1 LLEREKRRMRKYS
14 ILFCL
19 PAVLISVFL
28 FSAKV
33 YAFGGC
39 EEDCQKCH
47 TLENKEVKQIL
58 AKFNAP
64 DVNVLGVKM
73 SPVRGLWEVTID
85 DKGKK
90 GVLYVGFS
98 KKYVMPGPILEVGTS
113 ANKTQES
120 LGAANEPA
128 DRFVDVSKV
137 PLDDALVMGDKSAPI
152 RVIVFTDPDCP
163 FCGKLHGELKKVI
176 AERKDIVF
184 YLKLMPLK
192 FHPDA
197 RWKAESILCAKSL
210 DRLEENF
217 EKKPIPKPDCAAKVV
232 DETIK
237 VGQELGIT
245 GTPTM
250 IMPDGLVVVG
260 ARDAKTIESLAAG
273 SRKKG

>member
-1 LLEREKRRMRKYS
+1 MRKYT
-14 ILFCL
+14 ILSSL
-19 PAVLISVFL
+19 LTVLISVFL
-28 FSAKV
+28 FNAKV
-33 YAFGGC
+33 DAFGGC
-39 EEDCQKCH
+39 EENCQKCH

-58 AKFNAP
+58 TKMNAP
-64 DVNVLGVKM
+64 GVNVLDIKM
-73 SPVRGLWEVTID
+73 SPVQGLWEVTID

-98 KKYVMPGPILEVGTS
+98 KKYVMPGPIFEVATS
-113 ANKTQES
+113 ANKTKES
-120 LGAANEPA
+120 LGAVNEPA
-128 DRFVDVSKV
+128 DRFVDVSKI
-137 PLDDALVMGDKSAPI
+137 PLDDALVMGDKNAPK

-197 RWKAESILCAKSL
+197 HWKAESILCAKSIE
-210 DRLEENF
+210 RLEENF
-217 EKKPIPKPDCAAKVV
+217 EKKPIPKPDCKTKVV

-245 GTPTM
+245 GTPTL

-260 ARDAKTIESLAAG
+260 ARDAKTIESLA
-273 SRKKG
+273 SSSKKKG

>member
-1 LLEREKRRMRKYS
+1 MRKYF
-14 ILFCL
+14 ILSCL
-19 PAVLISVFL
+19 LISVFL
-28 FSAKV
+28 LSAKV
-33 YAFGGC
+33 HAFGGC
-39 EEDCQKCH
+39 EENCQKCH
-47 TLENKEVKQIL
+47 TLESKEVKQIL
-58 AKFNAP
+58 AKFKAP
-64 DVNVLGVKM
+64 DVNVLDIKM

-90 GVLYVGFS
+90 GVIYVGFS
-98 KKYVMPGPILEVGTS
+98 KKYVMPGPIFEVDTA

-120 LGAANEPA
+120 LGAVNEP

-137 PLDDALVMGDKSAPI
+137 PLNDALVMGDKNAPKK
-152 RVIVFTDPDCP
+152 VIVFTDPDCP
-163 FCGKLHGELKKVI
+163 FCSKLHGELKKVI
-176 AERKDIVF
+176 AERKDIAF

-197 RWKAESILCAKSL
+197 RWKSESILCARSL
-210 DRLEENF
+210 ERLEENF
-217 EKKPIPKPDCAAKVV
+217 EKKPIPRQDCGIKAV

-237 VGQELGIT
+237 IGQELGIT

-260 ARDAKTIESLAAG
+260 ARDAKTIENLASA